1 MPQRV
6 AHILADYALEVRKLS
21 YILPSGVCQ
30 TEALR
35 LSEEMAHDAELW
47 LERSPIARSHL
58 PPVAPPP

>member
-6 AHILADYALEVRKLS
+6 AHILVDYALEVRKLS

-35 LSEEMAHDAELW
+35 LSEEMTHDAELW
-47 LERSPIARSHL
+47 LRRSPAARSHL
-58 PPVAPPP
+58 PSAEPTP